1 MTAVEGR
8 YRGLLANT
16 ARLGRSAGR
25 HLVAFSG
32 GVDSAL
38 VALAVREVFPASA
51 VACIGVSAS
60 LPAEQ
65 RRAAEELAAHIRIPL
80 RVVQTDE
87 GAHPEYVA
95 NQGMSCYFC
104 KTSLYGTMSALLD
117 TLAAEGGPTVLFN
130 GSNADDLQ
138 DPTRVGLK
146 AASEFRVAS
155 PLAEYTKQDVRDLA
169 RHAGLPNWDTAASP
183 CLRSRLQTGVPA
195 TPANLARVEEAE
207 HRLRLRFAVPRTAD
221 FRVRHLEGNLAMI
234 EASDPVFAAL
244 EIVACEAELLPLGF
258 ARVGKRH
265 FVSGG
270 VSGFRPPAAD

>member
-1 MTAVEGR
+1 MTTVEHR
-8 YRGLLANT
+8 YKQLLET
-16 ARLGRSAGR
+16 TGRLGTRAGR
-25 HLVAFSG
+25 NLVAFSG

-38 VALAVREVFPASA
+38 VAHAVREVYPASA
-51 VACIGVSAS
+51 IACIGVSDS

-65 RRAAEELAAHIRIPL
+65 RQAAEELASQIGIPL
-80 RVVQTDE
+80 RFVPTNE

-104 KTSLYGTMSALLD
+104 KTSLYGSMSALVD
-117 TLAAEGGPTVLFN
+117 ALAAEVGPTVLFN

-155 PLAEYTKQDVRDLA
+155 PLSELTKADVRDLA

-183 CLRSRLQTGVPA
+183 CLRSRLQLGVPA
-195 TPANLARVEEAE
+195 TPANLARIEEAE
-207 HRLRLRFAVPRTAD
+207 RRLRLHFAVPRSTD
-221 FRVRHLEGNLAMI
+221 FRVRHLEGNLAMV

-244 EIVACEAELLPLGF
+244 DLAACEEHLLPLGF
-258 ARVGKRH
+258 ARVGTRH

-270 VSGFRPPAAD
+270 VSGYRTPADD